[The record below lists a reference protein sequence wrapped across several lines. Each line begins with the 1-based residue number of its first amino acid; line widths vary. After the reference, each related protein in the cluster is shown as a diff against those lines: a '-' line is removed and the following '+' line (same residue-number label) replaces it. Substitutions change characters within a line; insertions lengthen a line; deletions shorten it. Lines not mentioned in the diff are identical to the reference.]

1 MGVSILLLEL
11 NGFIAMRRFIFSS
24 GLFVL
29 ILACSID
36 TSEIPTLEVGQ
47 DFADSN
53 VRVILLDTFTVA
65 VSTMRFDSIITSG
78 TNRILVGQY
87 KDSFFGN
94 VKASSFLELSPPLYD
109 LPSDAELDSVGL
121 VLGYDRYF
129 YSDTTRTSHLNI
141 HLLLDDLRTDDDIF
155 YNTSKIPFDSIPLI
169 TQIYLP
175 EPQDEDS
182 LFIKL
187 PFAFGEPLFE
197 GIRDNDINDVEE
209 LRETFRGITI
219 QPGNDDDSSVIG
231 FSSNSSRSYIRFFY
245 RIPQEFDDVESTL
258 DFAIQTNALEPKIF
272 NRIQNSL
279 FDPVLDTLI
288 DQEINL
294 PSVQSNNRS
303 FIQSGTGYA
312 SRIQFPTIKQ
322 LFDIPGE
329 GTILSATL
337 RLKPPPSTYNDN
349 LPIRDSLTILLVD
362 QNNRITEQ
370 LFFGGQP
377 VFGVVNQ
384 ELEEFDDLIYEIPI
398 GVYVDRELNE
408 TNFVDD
414 AFIVYP
420 PEFGQSVDR
429 VILEG
434 EEGDDFSASLV
445 LTYAIYD
452 EDE

>member
-1 MGVSILLLEL
+1 MRKITISIGIL
-11 NGFIAMRRFIFSS
+11 S
-24 GLFVL
+24 L
-29 ILACSID
+29 ILACSFD

-53 VRVILLDTFTVA
+53 VRVISIDTFTVA
-65 VSTMRFDSIITSG
+65 VSTMRFDSIATSG
-78 TNRILVGQY
+78 ANRILVGQY
-87 KDSFFGN
+87 LDSFFGE
-94 VKASSFLELSPPLYD
+94 VKASNFMELSPLVYE

-121 VLGYDRYF
+121 VLGYDEYF
-129 YSDTTRTSHLNI
+129 YNDTISPSILNV
-141 HLLLDDLRTDDDIF
+141 HLLTDDLRNDDGIF
-155 YNTSKIPFDSIPLI
+155 YNTSEIDFDSVPLA
-169 TQIYLP
+169 IYPYFP
-175 EPQDEDS
+175 EPVDEDS

-187 PFAFGEPLFE
+187 PFEFGLSLFE

-209 LRETFRGITI
+209 LRETFQGITI
-219 QPGNDDDSSVIG
+219 RPGAEDNSSIIG
-231 FSSNSSRSYIRFFY
+231 FSSNAERSYLRFFY
-245 RIPQEFDDVESTL
+245 RIPQEFDDEEDTL
-258 DFAIQTNALEPKIF
+258 DFIVQDDVAEPKIF
-272 NRIQNSL
+272 NQIQNEISNT
-279 FDPVLDTLI
+279 VLDTLI

-294 PSVQSNNRS
+294 PSPLADNRS
-303 FIQSGTGYA
+303 FIQAGTGYA

-337 RLKPPPSTYNDN
+337 QLKPPPNTYNDN
-349 LPIRDSLTILLVD
+349 LPIRDSLAIFLVD

-377 VFGVVNQ
+377 VFGIVNE
-384 ELEEFDDLIYEIPI
+384 ELEEFDELIYQIPI

-408 TNFVDD
+408 TNLVDD
-414 AFIVYP
+414 AFIVLP

-434 EEGDDFSASLV
+434 EESDDFKATLI
-445 LTYAIYD
+445 LIHGIYD

>member
-1 MGVSILLLEL
+1 MRKVTLSFSI
-11 NGFIAMRRFIFSS
+11 FA
-24 GLFVL
+24 L
-29 ILACSID
+29 ILACSLD

-53 VRVILLDTFTVA
+53 VRVISLDSFTVA
-65 VSTMRFDSIITSG
+65 VSTMKFDSIITSG
-78 TNRILVGQY
+78 ADRILVGQY
-87 KDSFFGN
+87 IDSFFGE
-94 VKASSFLELSPPLYD
+94 VKASSFMELSPLVYD

-129 YSDTTRTSHLNI
+129 YSDTTQISNLNI
-141 HLLLDDLRTDDDIF
+141 HLLTDDLRSDDDIF
-155 YNTSKIPFDSIPLI
+155 YNTSKIPFDSIPLA
-169 TQIYLP
+169 TYTYVP

-187 PFAFGEPLFE
+187 PFEFGEALFE
-197 GIRDNDINDVEE
+197 GIRDDDINDVEE
-209 LRETFRGITI
+209 LRETFQGITI
-219 QPGNDDDSSVIG
+219 KPGDADNSSIIG
-231 FSSNSSRSYIRFFY
+231 FSSDATRSYLRFFY
-245 RIPQEFDDVESTL
+245 RIPQEFDDDEETL
-258 DFAIQTNALEPKIF
+258 DFVIQIDPIEPKLF
-272 NRIQNSL
+272 NNIQNDLPNS
-279 FDPVLDTLI
+279 VLDTLI

-294 PSVQSNNRS
+294 PSPESNNLS
-303 FIQSGTGYA
+303 FIQAGTGYA

-322 LFDIPGE
+322 LFDIPGQ

-349 LPIRDSLTILLVD
+349 LPIRDSLTIVLVN

-370 LFFGGQP
+370 LFFGGEP
-377 VFGVVNQ
+377 VFGRINE
-384 ELEEFDDLIYEIPI
+384 ELGEFNELIYEIPI

-408 TNFVDD
+408 TNLVDD

-434 EEGDDFSASLV
+434 EEGNDFKATLV

-452 EDE
+452 EEE